1 MSAALNT
8 PEPAPVQNE
17 GHAIWQLV
25 IEDVRIRLPAG
36 PIRDRFVA
44 FAEER
49 DRMGRAK
56 YGMPL
61 QAHNGRDPLA
71 DAIQESGDK
80 IAYLAQ
86 AVEEGY
92 PVAEYYRREIA
103 DCMSLIA
110 IHEQFKPAGA
120 R

>member
-1 MSAALNT
+1 MSATLNT
-8 PEPAPVQNE
+8 TQPAPVKNTRA
-17 GHAIWQLV
+17 AIWPLV
-25 IEDVRIRLPAG
+25 IVDVTSRLPAG
-36 PIRDRFVA
+36 PVRDLFVA
-44 FAEER
+44 FVKER
-49 DRMGRAK
+49 DQMGRAK

-61 QAHNGRDPLA
+61 QPWNGRNPLV

-86 AVEEGY
+86 ALEEGY
-92 PVAEYYRREIA
+92 PVEEYYRREIA

-110 IHEQFKPAGA
+110 IHQQFKPAGA

>member
-1 MSAALNT
+1 MSAMLNT
-8 PEPAPVQNE
+8 PEPPPIKTE
-17 GHAIWQLV
+17 GPAIWPLV
-25 IEDVRIRLPAG
+25 VADVTSRLPAG
-36 PIRDRFVA
+36 LIRDRFVA
-44 FAEER
+44 FAEAR
-49 DRMGRAK
+49 DRLGRAK
-56 YGMPL
+56 YGTSL
-61 QAHNGRDPLA
+61 QAHNGRNPLA

-110 IHEQFKPAGA
+110 IHEQFKPAGG